1 MTNCTVHVDAKL
13 PTSDDGKFLLSS
25 LCSTVRV
32 LLKWRKIPE
41 GLFTSDTAHSQYQ

>member
-13 PTSDDGKFLLSS
+13 PTSDDG
-25 LCSTVRV
+25 TVRV